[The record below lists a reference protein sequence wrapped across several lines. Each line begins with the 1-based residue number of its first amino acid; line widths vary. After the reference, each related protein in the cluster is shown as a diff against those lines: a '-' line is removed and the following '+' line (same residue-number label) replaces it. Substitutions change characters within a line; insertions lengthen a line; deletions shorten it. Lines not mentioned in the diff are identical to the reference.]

1 MNWYKNLFL
10 FIIFLLLSCSGFSQD
25 LSIPLISKSE
35 LKNHITFLA
44 SDSLQGR
51 GFTSKIPALEITAD
65 YLEATIEKMG
75 LQYKGNGYSQN
86 FELIESGRDEE
97 NTFLKII
104 GNRKEKLFSGDKFV
118 LFNQKSEIV
127 EIEGELV
134 FAGFG
139 WKDENSGFDELAGL
153 ELKNKV
159 VLISAGTPESF
170 QGNFSYH
177 WNNNLERS
185 KTDKIFQAGV
195 RAVILITS
203 VQDKENKTFG
213 QISRW
218 ANNPNYSLENSSSE
232 NETNLVIATPD
243 LADAIL
249 GKKGKWKKALQ
260 KIVKKG
266 EPVSFVVKNK
276 IQLRSVKKV
285 EKRTGRNI
293 IGFVEGSD
301 PVLKEECI
309 VFMAHYDHLGMNQKG
324 EIYNGADDNA
334 SGTATL
340 LEVAKAFKQAENKPK
355 RSIVFLWVTAEEVGL
370 IGSEFYSKN
379 PVFPLEKTIA
389 CINLDMVGRVYE
401 PRDSVWNHSPKVV
414 KPFDEI
420 YALVNDFEPDLK
432 KITETACSAL
442 NLTPDFSLPDNFF
455 YSSDHY
461 HFHRNEVPILNF
473 STGYTADYHRPTD
486 DAQRINFEKLK
497 KVAELCYLVGIAI
510 ANKKNIP

>member
-1 MNWYKNLFL
+1 MNRYKNLFL
-10 FIIFLLLSCSGFSQD
+10 SALFLFLSCHGFSQD
-25 LSIPLISKSE
+25 LRLPFISKSE
-35 LKNHITFLA
+35 LANHINFLA

-51 GFTSKIPALEITAD
+51 GFSSKIPALEIAAD
-65 YLEATIEKMG
+65 YLEATIGKMG

-86 FELIESGRDEE
+86 FELIESGRDVE
-97 NTFLKII
+97 NTFLKIFE
-104 GNRKEKLFSGDKFV
+104 NRKEKGFSGDDFV

-139 WKDENSGFDELAGL
+139 WKDENSDFDELAGL
-153 ELKNKV
+153 DLKNKV

-170 QGNFSYH
+170 KGNFSH
-177 WNNNLERS
+177 QWNNRLERN
-185 KTDKIFQAGV
+185 KTDKIFHAGA
-195 RAVILITS
+195 RAVILISS
-203 VQDKENKTFG
+203 VQDKENKTFN
-213 QISRW
+213 QISHR
-218 ANNPNYSLENSSSE
+218 ANNPKYSLENSSSE

-243 LADAIL
+243 VADAIL
-249 GKKGKWKKALQ
+249 GKKGKWEKTLQ

-276 IQLRSVKKV
+276 IQLRSARKV
-285 EKRTGRNI
+285 EKKNGRNI

-309 VFMAHYDHLGMNQKG
+309 VFMAHYDHLGMNKNG

-334 SGTATL
+334 SGISTL

-370 IGSEFYSKN
+370 IGSEYYSKN
-379 PVFPLEKTIA
+379 PDFPLEKTVA

-401 PRDSVWNHSPKVV
+401 PRDSVWNHSPKRI
-414 KPFDEI
+414 KPFHEI
-420 YALVNDFEPDLK
+420 YALVNDCDPDLK
-432 KITETACSAL
+432 KITETLCSEL
-442 NLTPDFSLPDNFF
+442 DLTPDFSLPERFF

-461 HFHRNEVPILNF
+461 HFHRNEVPILNL
-473 STGYTADYHRPTD
+473 STGYTADYHKVTD
-486 DAQRINFEKLK
+486 VPERINFNKIK
-497 KVAELCYLVGIAI
+497 KVAELCYIIGRKL
-510 ANKKNIP
+510 ANR